1 MGWTVMGC
9 AVRGPAHEAEDGPCQ
24 DAVAFATGGDWLVAV
39 LSDGAGSA
47 PRGDEGSRH
56 LVETVTRLLSAAAAA
71 GAPPGGWEAEVAS
84 AVQHA
89 RDTLPADAEHPLQHF
104 HATAVGVVVPG
115 AEGGLF
121 FHIGDGVAAALRAGA
136 WDGGT
141 VSLPANGEYADQT
154 YFYTEDGWRDNL
166 RFLPLEEPFDRVV
179 LASDGAAAFAMAPG
193 GRGLD
198 ARFMEPV
205 DRYLCGADAQTGTAA
220 LAATLDSP
228 GARGV
233 TGDDKSLVWAR
244 RGEA

>member
-1 MGWTVMGC
+1 VGWTVMGC
-9 AVRGPAHEAEDGPCQ
+9 AVRGPAHEAEDAPCQ
-24 DAVAFATGGDWLVAV
+24 DAVAFASGGDWMVAV

-47 PRGDEGSRH
+47 PRGDEGARH
-56 LVETVTRLLSAAAAA
+56 LVETVTRRLSAAAQA
-71 GAPPGGWEAEVAS
+71 GGPAGGWKAEVAD
-84 AVQHA
+84 ALAHA

-104 HATAVGVVVPG
+104 HATAVGMVVG
-115 AEGGLF
+115 AAGGLF
-121 FHIGDGVAAALRAGA
+121 FHIGDGAGVALRAGE

-141 VSLPANGEYADQT
+141 VSHPANGEFADQT

-166 RFLPLEEPFDRVV
+166 RFLPVEQPFDRVV
-179 LASDGAAAFAMAPG
+179 LMSDGAAAFALAPG

-198 ARFMEPV
+198 PRFMEPV
-205 DRYLCGADAQTGTAA
+205 DRYLCGVDAATGTAA

>member
-1 MGWTVMGC
+1 VGWTVMGC
-9 AVRGPAHEAEDGPCQ
+9 AVRGPAHEVDGGPCQ
-24 DAVAFATGGDWLVAV
+24 DAVAFATGRDWLVAV

-47 PRGDEGSRH
+47 PRGDEGARH
-56 LVETVTRLLSAAAAA
+56 LVETVTRRLAAAAEA
-71 GAPPGGWEAEVAS
+71 GGPADGWEAEVA
-84 AVQHA
+84 AAIQHA
-89 RDTLPADAEHPLQHF
+89 RDTLPADAEHSLPSF
-104 HATAVGVVVPG
+104 HATAVGVVVAG

-121 FHIGDGVAAALRAGA
+121 FHIGDGAGAALRAGE

-166 RFLPLEEPFDRVV
+166 RFLPVAGPFDRVV
-179 LASDGAAAFAMAPG
+179 LVSDGAAAFAMAPG

-198 ARFMEPV
+198 PRFMEPV
-205 DRYLCGADAQTGTAA
+205 DRYLCGVDLETGTAA
-220 LAATLDSP
+220 LAATLNSP

-244 RGEA
+244 RREG